1 MRIPSTQAASEPG
14 GFCIRFKGYRGDPM
28 RAVRFNVF
36 AKTRHTLPLT
46 SRSSTGEGTPEQTL
60 ASGFY
65 VPEGP
70 VKG

>member
-36 AKTRHTLPLT
+36 AKTKAHTPSHVT
-46 SRSSTGEGTPEQTL
+46 IKHR
-60 ASGFY
+60 
-65 VPEGP
+65 
-70 VKG
+70 